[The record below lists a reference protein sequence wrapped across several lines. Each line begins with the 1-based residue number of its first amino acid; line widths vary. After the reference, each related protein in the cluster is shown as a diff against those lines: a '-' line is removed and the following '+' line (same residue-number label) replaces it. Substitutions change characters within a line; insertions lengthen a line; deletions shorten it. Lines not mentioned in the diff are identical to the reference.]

1 MTARL
6 QTVPASH
13 AGEVTGYVNAG
24 GRGTR
29 LNAVFAPDAKIGV
42 TKALLQVGS
51 PPLVLIEHQVNKLL
65 SAGVRNVVVGVGDH
79 LSVAQ
84 HITATYGDGRVQAI
98 FSAEQLGNGGD
109 LLRTVQEQSQLFGD
123 TVVITNVD
131 TILDW
136 SETAALETHR
146 SSNADLTISLTLNRG
161 VPNEDAFYVS
171 QEGRVLY
178 SEEST
183 RNVVEA
189 HEVAQ
194 RTALRGSSTGAIVV
208 NASFLSE
215 IAWSPADGA
224 LSLYKEVVGSA
235 LVKGSLFAYNNGER
249 FFLDVGTVKTWEQ
262 IQRSPELL
270 EPYLHYADATAKE
283 MTA

>member
-1 MTARL
+1 
-6 QTVPASH
+6 
-13 AGEVTGYVNAG
+13 VTGYVNAG

-29 LNAVFAPDAKIGV
+29 LNAVFTPDAKTGV

-84 HITATYGDGRVQAI
+84 HITATYGDGRVQAV

-109 LLRTVQEQSQLFGD
+109 LLRTVQEQSHLFGD
-123 TVVITNVD
+123 VVAITNVD

-136 SETAALETHR
+136 SEAAALETHR
-146 SSNADLTISLTLNRG
+146 SSSADLTISLTLNRG

-171 QEGRVLY
+171 REGRVLY
-178 SEEST
+178 SEESV
-183 RNVVEA
+183 RNVVET
-189 HEVAQ
+189 HEIA
-194 RTALRGSSTGAIVV
+194 RHTALRGSSTGAIVV
-208 NASFLSE
+208 NTAFLCEST
-215 IAWSPADGA
+215 WSPADGA

-235 LVKGSLFAYNNGER
+235 LVKGTLFAYNNGER
-249 FFLDVGTVKTWEQ
+249 FFLDVGTVETWEQ
-262 IQRSPELL
+262 IQRSPALL
-270 EPYLHYADATAKE
+270 EPYLYYAGTASKE